1 MIGTDTFFVY
11 GGNDFLFW
19 QIYLDL
25 IIKVNKRVSMQL
37 ESIKNQLNAL
47 KVAMERFYPRFEIL
61 FRTNGKINHFKLSNV
76 LQSSIFL
83 FVLVSFSWLTYVSYS
98 FFINNEVV
106 VAKNKEIIKAR
117 MAYRGLLSEVNEY
130 QEKFSDLTAEL
141 SKNHGLMLNLVEKNA
156 TLQQNVKSAVN
167 KLESSKSRHR
177 RIVLAKTDL
186 KEKLANI
193 QIELKSLNNHN
204 FSLKGNLS
212 SITTDLESALSERN
226 QAQSKNEKLTQTVN
240 KLKKDIDAITKSEN
254 EILQK
259 LTVNTDKNIQDI
271 HYVLERT
278 GINFR
283 KLIKLDKRPK
293 DRKSGTGGPFV
304 AIEST
309 ENPPQDLKLK
319 LYNLNSKIKELEQLT
334 ILMKQLPLT
343 TPLNYFTI
351 SSHYGKRRDPINKR
365 WAVHTGLDF
374 GGIKNSRVYA
384 TAPGRVSFAGRN
396 GKYGKLVEID
406 HGRGVKTKYGHLN
419 KILVKRGQKV
429 KYHAKIGLM
438 GSTGRSTGPHLHYE
452 ILVRGRHK
460 NPWRFIKAGKYVYKR

>member
-11 GGNDFLFW
+11 GDNDFLFW

-47 KVAMERFYPRFEIL
+47 KVDMERFYPRFEIL

-83 FVLVSFSWLTYVSYS
+83 FVLVSFSWLTFVSYS

>member
-11 GGNDFLFW
+11 GDNDFLFW

-47 KVAMERFYPRFEIL
+47 KVDMERFYPRFEIL